1 MFTLSRKDFSDI
13 HNGLCY
19 LRFAM
24 QDLEDVLSPA
34 LMQKITKASNSIEKG
49 FASVREQEVTMF
61 DRRSEHYKAVAEQ
74 HNVKTAVWSIYD
86 VESLF
91 DTAEGFDDAV
101 ALDYMGQRV
110 FMGSGPKKWVDL
122 FKAADIA
129 IRDADDYHV
138 FVEGFH
144 KTKEPGVITMTTG
157 S

>member
-1 MFTLSRKDFSDI
+1 MFTLTRKDFSDI

-24 QDLEDVLSPA
+24 QDLEEVLSPA
-34 LMQKITKASNSIEKG
+34 LMQKITKAANSIEKG
-49 FASVREQEVTMF
+49 FAGVREQEVAEF
-61 DRRSEHYKAVAEQ
+61 DRKSEHYKAVANE
-74 HNVKTAVWSIYD
+74 HNITTAVWSIFD
-86 VESLF
+86 VESLY
-91 DTAEGFDDAV
+91 TKAEGFDDAV
-101 ALDYMGQRV
+101 ALNYMGQRV
-110 FMGSGPKKWVDL
+110 FMGSGPKTWVDL

-129 IRDADDYHV
+129 IRDSEDYHV